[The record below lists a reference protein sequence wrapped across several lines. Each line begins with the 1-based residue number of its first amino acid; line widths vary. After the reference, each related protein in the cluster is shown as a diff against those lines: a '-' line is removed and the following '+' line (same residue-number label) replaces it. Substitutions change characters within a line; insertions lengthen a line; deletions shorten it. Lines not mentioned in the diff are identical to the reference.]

1 LNQACILIQIFC
13 VVLATAI
20 LVYLYVNGR
29 RSRATYSYMVCI
41 GLLFLWHL
49 TEIFLLMADND
60 AQVIPVMK
68 LKFLPVV
75 YIGVS
80 WLYFCLSSAH
90 SKLVEK
96 KLFTALLLIFPA
108 ACYFFLLTNEHHHL
122 FFATLAYRDISYG
135 PVFWIHT
142 VESYLCIFIGTV
154 YFYIYY
160 LKRKQGISFRRI
172 MWLVSAVML
181 PLASNF
187 LMVTGVI
194 PNCGLDITPQVL
206 LLSLI
211 LFGLE
216 VYHRGFLN
224 LIPVAA
230 RHFIRNMSDGIIII
244 DDDNLVAGVN
254 ESVNKIFPGLSLKIY
269 DSARKL
275 SVYIRQNAREECANK
290 LADILEGIKTCDKKK
305 GNLRIA
311 GRSINMEIRSLTG
324 PDQISAG
331 KMIIVEDRTEEQ
343 QLLDE
348 VKNKNELLVSANE
361 RLLQSNCKLM
371 EVNKRLE
378 KFTETVEELAIT
390 RERNRMGREVHDTV
404 GHTLTLLIAL
414 VENAKADLEN
424 NRSKAAEI
432 LDKCIDLSRKAL
444 NDIRMSLKGLC
455 EETFKKTNLEEWMN
469 YLVKTNSASG
479 VNVEFLLNE
488 DIPDLDTSRVMA
500 IYRICQESIT
510 NAIRHGQA
518 RKVNII
524 IKNQKNAIRLYIFN
538 DGKGCAEIK
547 KGYGL
552 TGMEE
557 RVNKLGGSIS
567 FGSDG
572 EKGFNI
578 IAEIPI

>member
-1 LNQACILIQIFC
+1 MA
-13 VVLATAI
+13 
-20 LVYLYVNGR
+20 
-29 RSRATYSYMVCI
+29 
-41 GLLFLWHL
+41 
-49 TEIFLLMADND
+49 EIFLLMSEND
-60 AQVIPVMK
+60 AQVILALK
-68 LKFLPVV
+68 IKFLPVV

-80 WLYFCLSSAH
+80 WLYFCLSSTH
-90 SKLVEK
+90 SKLVENK
-96 KLFTALLLIFPA
+96 FFITLIVFFPA
-108 ACYFFLLTNEHHHL
+108 ACYFFLLTNEWHNL
-122 FFATLAYRDISYG
+122 FFTAWDYRITTNG

-154 YFYIYY
+154 YFFIYY
-160 LKRKQGISFRRI
+160 LKRKIGASFKRI

-181 PLASNF
+181 PMTASL
-187 LMVTGVI
+187 LMVSGVI
-194 PNCGLDITPQVL
+194 PNCGIDITPQVL
-206 LLSLI
+206 LLTLI

-216 VYHRGFLN
+216 VYYRGFLN

-230 RHFIRNMSDGIIII
+230 RHFILNMSDGIIII
-244 DDDNLVAGVN
+244 DDENLVAGIN
-254 ESVNKIFPGLSLKIY
+254 ESANKLFPGLSLKIY
-269 DSARKL
+269 DSVRKL
-275 SVYIRQNAREECANK
+275 SAYIRQNTHEECANK
-290 LADILEGIKTCDKKK
+290 LADMLEGIKTSDKKK
-305 GNLRIA
+305 GNLTIA
-311 GRSINMEIRSLTG
+311 GKSVNMEIRSLTG
-324 PDQISAG
+324 PNQISAG

-348 VKNKNELLVSANE
+348 IKNKNELLVRANE
-361 RLLQSNCKLM
+361 RLTQSNCKLV
-371 EVNKRLE
+371 EANKRLE
-378 KFTETVEELAIT
+378 KFTETIEELAIS
-390 RERNRMGREVHDTV
+390 RERNRVGREVHDTI

-414 VENAKADLEN
+414 VENANSKLN
-424 NRSKAAEI
+424 SNRNKAAEI
-432 LDKCIDLSRKAL
+432 LDECIELSRKAL
-444 NDIRMSLKGLC
+444 NDIRMSLNGTC
-455 EETFKKTNLEEWMN
+455 EETFKRTNLEEWMN

-479 VNVEFLLNE
+479 VNVEFLLSE
-488 DIPDLDTSRVMA
+488 DIPALDSSRIMV

-518 RKVNII
+518 KKVSII

-538 DGKGCAEIK
+538 DGKGCTEIK

>member
-1 LNQACILIQIFC
+1 MNQACIMIQVFC

-20 LVYLYVNGR
+20 LVYLYTNGR

-49 TEIFLLMADND
+49 TEILLLMAKDSTGIIL
-60 AQVIPVMK
+60 AIK
-68 LKFLPVV
+68 LKFLPIV

-80 WLYFCLSSAH
+80 WLYFCLSSTH
-90 SKLVEK
+90 SKLVEN
-96 KLFTALLLIFPA
+96 KLFVALLIFFPA
-108 ACYFFLLTNEHHHL
+108 ACYFFLLTNESHHL
-122 FFATLAYRDISYG
+122 FFTTLDYKVVTNG

-142 VESYLCIFIGTV
+142 VESYLCIFIGTF
-154 YFYIYY
+154 YFFMFY
-160 LKRKQGISFRRI
+160 LKRKIGISYKRI
-172 MWLVSAVML
+172 IWLVSAVIL
-181 PLASNF
+181 PMAANL
-187 LMVTGVI
+187 LMIFGVV
-194 PNCGLDITPQVL
+194 PNWGLDITPHVL
-206 LLSLI
+206 LLTLI
-211 LFGLE
+211 LFGRE
-216 VYHRGFLN
+216 VYYKGFLN
-224 LIPVAA
+224 LIPIAA
-230 RHFIRNMSDGIIII
+230 RHFIGNMSDGIIII
-244 DDDNLVAGVN
+244 DDENLVVGVN
-254 ESVNKIFPGLSLKIY
+254 ESVNKLLPGLSLKIY
-269 DSARKL
+269 DPVRKL
-275 SVYIRQNAREECANK
+275 SAYIRQNAGEECANK
-290 LADILEGIKTCDKKK
+290 LADVLDGVKTFDKNK
-305 GNLRIA
+305 GNLKIA
-311 GRSINMEIRSLTG
+311 GKSIYMEIRCLAS
-324 PDQISAG
+324 PKQVPAG

-348 VKNKNELLVSANE
+348 IKNKNALLVKTNE
-361 RLLQSNCKLM
+361 RLMQSNYKLM
-371 EVNKRLE
+371 EANKRLE
-378 KFTETVEELAIT
+378 KFTETVEELAIA
-390 RERNRMGREVHDTV
+390 RERNRVGREVHDTV

-414 VENAKADLEN
+414 SENAKANLESD
-424 NRSKAAEI
+424 RSKTVEI

-444 NDIRMSLKGLC
+444 NDIRMSLKGTC

-479 VNVEFLLNE
+479 VNVEFLINE
-488 DIPDLDTSRVMA
+488 GIPALDSSRVMA

-518 RKVNII
+518 KNVNII
-524 IKNQKNAIRLYIFN
+524 IKNLKNAIRLYIFN

-578 IAEIPI
+578 IAEIPV

>member
-1 LNQACILIQIFC
+1 MNRAGILVQVFC
-13 VVLATAI
+13 AVLATAI

-41 GLLFLWHL
+41 GLIFLWHL
-49 TEIFLLMADND
+49 AEIVLLMAENNTQEML
-60 AQVIPVMK
+60 AIK

-80 WLYFCLSSAH
+80 WLYFCLSSTH
-90 SKLVEK
+90 SKLVEN
-96 KLFTALLLIFPA
+96 KLFIALLLFFPA
-108 ACYFFLLTNEHHHL
+108 VCYTFLLTNEWHHL
-122 FFATLAYRDISYG
+122 FFTTRDYRVTANG
-135 PVFWIHT
+135 PVFWIHM
-142 VESYLCIFIGTV
+142 VESYFCIFVGTA
-154 YFYIYY
+154 YFFIYY
-160 LKRKQGISFRRI
+160 LKRKIGASFKRI

-181 PLASNF
+181 PSAANL
-187 LMVTGVI
+187 LMISGVI
-194 PNCGLDITPQVL
+194 PNFGLDITPQVL
-206 LLSLI
+206 LLTLI

-216 VYHRGFLN
+216 VYYRGFLN

-230 RHFIRNMSDGIIII
+230 RHLIRNMSDGIIIV
-244 DDDNLVAGVN
+244 DYENLVVSVN
-254 ESVNKIFPGLSLKIY
+254 ESVNKLFPGLSLKIY
-269 DSARKL
+269 DSVRKL
-275 SVYIRQNAREECANK
+275 SAYIRQNAHEECANM
-290 LADILEGIKTCDKKK
+290 LADMLEGTKTCDKKK

-324 PDQISAG
+324 PNEIYAG

-348 VKNKNELLVSANE
+348 IKNKNELLVKANE
-361 RLLQSNCKLM
+361 RLLQSNYKLV
-371 EVNKRLE
+371 EANKRLE
-378 KFTETVEELAIT
+378 KFTETVEELAIS
-390 RERNRMGREVHDTV
+390 RERNRVGREVHDTV

-414 VENAKADLEN
+414 VENAKANLLSN
-424 NRSKAAEI
+424 SNKTVEI
-432 LDKCIDLSRKAL
+432 LDQCIDLSRQAL
-444 NDIRMSLKGLC
+444 NDIRMSLQGTC
-455 EETFKKTNLEEWMN
+455 EESFKRANLEEWMN

-488 DIPDLDTSRVMA
+488 DMPALDASRVMA

-524 IKNQKNAIRLYIFN
+524 IKNQKNAVRLYIFN

-557 RVNKLGGSIS
+557 RVKKLGGSIS

>member
-1 LNQACILIQIFC
+1 LNQACILIQVFC
-13 VVLATAI
+13 VILATAI

-49 TEIFLLMADND
+49 AEIILLMAEND
-60 AQVIPVMK
+60 TQEILAIK

-80 WLYFCLSSAH
+80 WLYFCLSSTY
-90 SKLVEK
+90 SKLVENK
-96 KLFTALLLIFPA
+96 FFIALLVFFPA
-108 ACYFFLLTNEHHHL
+108 ACYFFLLTNEWHHL
-122 FFATLAYRDISYG
+122 FFTRMSYRVTING

-142 VESYLCIFIGTV
+142 IESYLCIFVGTA
-154 YFYIYY
+154 YLFIYY
-160 LKRKQGISFRRI
+160 LRKKKGKSFNRI
-172 MWLVSAVML
+172 IWLVSAVML
-181 PLASNF
+181 PMAANLLVIS
-187 LMVTGVI
+187 GVVPYYI
-194 PNCGLDITPQVL
+194 DITPHVL
-206 LLSLI
+206 MLTLI

-216 VYHRGFLN
+216 VYNKGFLN

-230 RHFIRNMSDGIIII
+230 RHFIGNTSDGIIIV
-244 DDDNLVAGVN
+244 DYDNLVVGVN
-254 ESVNKIFPGLSLKIY
+254 ESVNKLFPGLSLKIY
-269 DSARKL
+269 DSVRKL
-275 SVYIRQNAREECANK
+275 STYIRQNADEECACK
-290 LADILEGIKTCDKKK
+290 LADILEETKTSDKKK

-311 GRSINMEIRSLTG
+311 GRSISIEIRCLTG
-324 PDQISAG
+324 PNKISAG

-348 VKNKNELLVSANE
+348 IKNKNILLVKANE
-361 RLLQSNCKLM
+361 RLMQSNYELV
-371 EVNKRLE
+371 EANKRLE
-378 KFTETVEELAIT
+378 KFTETVEELAILK
-390 RERNRMGREVHDTV
+390 ERNRVGQEVHDTI
-404 GHTLTLLIAL
+404 GHALTLLIAFA
-414 VENAKADLEN
+414 ENAKASLESDRN
-424 NRSKAAEI
+424 KASEI
-432 LDKCIDLSRKAL
+432 MDKCIELSRKSL
-444 NDIRMSLKGLC
+444 NDIRMSLQGTG
-455 EETFKKTNLEEWMN
+455 EETFKRTNLEEWMN

-479 VNVEFLLNE
+479 VNVECMLHE
-488 DIPDLDTSRVMA
+488 GIPALDASRVMV

-518 RKVNII
+518 KKVNII
-524 IKNQKNAIRLYIFN
+524 IKNQKNAVRLYIFN
-538 DGKGCAEIK
+538 DGKGCTEIK

>member
-1 LNQACILIQIFC
+1 MNQAGILIQVFC

-29 RSRATYSYMVCI
+29 RSRATYSYMLCI
-41 GLLFLWHL
+41 GLLFLWHMA
-49 TEIFLLMADND
+49 EIFLLMSEND
-60 AQVIPVMK
+60 AQVILALK
-68 LKFLPVV
+68 IKFLPVV

-80 WLYFCLSSAH
+80 WLYFCLSSTH
-90 SKLVEK
+90 SKLVENK
-96 KLFTALLLIFPA
+96 FFITLIVFFPA
-108 ACYFFLLTNEHHHL
+108 ACYFFLLTNEWHNL
-122 FFATLAYRDISYG
+122 FFTAWDYRITTNG

-154 YFYIYY
+154 YFFIYY
-160 LKRKQGISFRRI
+160 LKRKIGASFKRI

-181 PLASNF
+181 PMTASL
-187 LMVTGVI
+187 LMVSGVI
-194 PNCGLDITPQVL
+194 PNCGIDITPQVL
-206 LLSLI
+206 LLTLI

-216 VYHRGFLN
+216 VYYRGFLN

-230 RHFIRNMSDGIIII
+230 RHFILNMSDGIIII
-244 DDDNLVAGVN
+244 DDENLVAGVN
-254 ESVNKIFPGLSLKIY
+254 ESANRLFPGLSLKIY
-269 DSARKL
+269 DSVRKL
-275 SVYIRQNAREECANK
+275 SAYIRQNTHEECANK
-290 LADILEGIKTCDKKK
+290 LADMLEGIKTSDKKK
-305 GNLRIA
+305 GNLTIA
-311 GRSINMEIRSLTG
+311 GKSVNMEIRSLTG
-324 PDQISAG
+324 PNQISAG

-348 VKNKNELLVSANE
+348 IKNKNELLVRANE
-361 RLLQSNCKLM
+361 RLTQSNCKLV
-371 EVNKRLE
+371 EANKRLE
-378 KFTETVEELAIT
+378 KFTETIEELAIS
-390 RERNRMGREVHDTV
+390 RERNRVGREVHDTI

-414 VENAKADLEN
+414 VENANSKLN
-424 NRSKAAEI
+424 SNRNKAAEI
-432 LDKCIDLSRKAL
+432 LDECIELSRKAL
-444 NDIRMSLKGLC
+444 NDIRMSLNGTC
-455 EETFKKTNLEEWMN
+455 EETFKRTNLEEWMN

-479 VNVEFLLNE
+479 VNVEFLLSE
-488 DIPDLDTSRVMA
+488 DIPALDSSRIMV

-518 RKVNII
+518 KKVSII

-538 DGKGCAEIK
+538 DGKGCTEIK